1 MHELIRNGF
10 PDSLDSQSNEE
21 VMSAATGLL
30 HKMVPLNKPLQ
41 LTLLGLSVSDM
52 VKQDGGISS
61 FFAKPESNAMAA
73 KKAAAS
79 IPSEKNTRE
88 RRTQDKIISHL
99 PDKSEEVVSFQ
110 TPSKTDE
117 PSYLTEYRPIGAIS
131 PADYEKYSAGID
143 PAVFADLPS
152 DIQSEIVA
160 VNKQADLSRKRKASQ
175 EDCPDDCDPEVFKV
189 LPEDIK
195 TELRNNS
202 KMQQPQPNPPKKS
215 GQKPITKFFKKL

>member
-1 MHELIRNGF
+1 MQELIRNDF
-10 PDSLDSQSNEE
+10 PDSLDRQSNEE

-61 FFAKPESNAMAA
+61 FFAKPESDAMAA
-73 KKAAAS
+73 AKTAAS

-88 RRTQDKIISHL
+88 RRTQDKDISHL
-99 PDKSEEVVSFQ
+99 PDKSEEVASFQ

-117 PSYLTEYRPIGAIS
+117 PTEYGPIGAIS
-131 PADYEKYSAGID
+131 PADYKKYSAGID

-175 EDCPDDCDPEVFKV
+175 EDCPDDCDPEVFKA

-202 KMQQPQPNPPKKS
+202 KIQQPQPNPPKKS